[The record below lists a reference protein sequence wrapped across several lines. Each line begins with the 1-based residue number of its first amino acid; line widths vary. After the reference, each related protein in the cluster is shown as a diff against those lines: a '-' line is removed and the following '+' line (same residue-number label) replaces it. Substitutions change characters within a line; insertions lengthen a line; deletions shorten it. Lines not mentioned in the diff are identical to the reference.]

1 MSEEIYSFFYDLHK
15 DDSYYESFDEEDIQ
29 KLTKKEYTESNVIR
43 NINNALKYRNMTKKE
58 LAKKLKVAPSTI
70 TMWLNGKNKMSLED
84 FLKIA
89 SILQL
94 PLTYFISNE
103 NKTRKQH
110 QTNDFKNVYGSL
122 EYIGWK
128 FDYYYQ
134 IVKAKKPDIRQA
146 ITHIYKEFNKLENRG
161 KVNKKDRVHD

>member
-1 MSEEIYSFFYDLHK
+1 MSEEFYSFCYDLHK

-43 NINNALKYRNMTKKE
+43 NINKALKYRNLTKKE
-58 LAKKLKVAPSTI
+58 LAMKLNVAPSTV
-70 TMWLNGKNKMSLED
+70 TMWLNGKNKISLED

-94 PLTYFISNE
+94 PLTYFVSIGNNE
-103 NKTRKQH
+103 RTQH
-110 QTNDFKNVYGSL
+110 QTNDFKNVYASL

-128 FDYYYQ
+128 YDYHYQ

-146 ITHIYKEFNKLENRG
+146 ITHIYKEFNKLENSE
-161 KVNKKDRVHD
+161 KVNIKDRVHD